1 MNDRKEAGED
11 MRGRAYQE
19 IHHKVQ
25 RVPDRNELVE
35 FDTQK
40 RDQCGGVEVGGET
53 ENEDRGLI
61 SEAQGAVL
69 RSLGFIL
76 IVREKLLKGFKH
88 VKDVI

>member
-1 MNDRKEAGED
+1 

-35 FDTQK
+35 FDTQEM
-40 RDQCGGVEVGGET
+40 DQRGRVEVGGET

-61 SEAQGAVL
+61 SEALGAVL
-69 RSLGFIL
+69 RRLDFIL
-76 IVREKLLKGFKH
+76 TVREKLLEDFKH

>member
-1 MNDRKEAGED
+1 MNDRKEARED
-11 MRGRAYQE
+11 MKGRAYQE

-40 RDQCGGVEVGGET
+40 RDQCGVEVGGET
-53 ENEDRGLI
+53 ENEDRDLI
-61 SEAQGAVL
+61 SEAQVAVL